1 VPYIIYMMLF
11 FLVAMLAM
19 CVMAV
24 P

>member
-1 VPYIIYMMLF
+1 VPYIIYLMLF
-11 FLVAMLAM
+11 FVVAMLAM